1 MSEAVQQGA
10 GESLR
15 AEDLRPLVEGQVG
28 GDQDRPSLVA
38 LTEDLEEELSPC
50 LGERDEAQL
59 VDDQQLEPGQPLLQ
73 IEQPPLVPGLDQLV
87 YQGGGGG
94 EADRQPPLTGGEA
107 ETALAISWILQP
119 TANTEKPRTP
129 M

>member
-15 AEDLRPLVEGQVG
+15 AEDLGPLVEGQVG

-38 LTEDLEEELSPC
+38 LTEDLEEELSAG

-59 VDDQQLEPGQPLLQ
+59 VDVQRLC
-73 IEQPPLVPGLDQLV
+73 PPKWSGKMS
-87 YQGGGGG
+87 
-94 EADRQPPLTGGEA
+94 
-107 ETALAISWILQP
+107 I
-119 TANTEKPRTP
+119 
-129 M
+129 